1 MAKVTTRSSGLK
13 CRAEFTAAVNECAEL
28 EVELRSL
35 TAAQDKELQMIR
47 EKYGPAIKSV
57 ENRRDALLN
66 AAALYASMHQEEVLE
81 RGQRSG
87 HSEKARFGF
96 RLGQPTLVL
105 LSKKF
110 TWKAVVGA
118 IKERGQEFIDRYLT
132 TPDPKPNKDA
142 LKAQLTDAELAEI
155 GCRIEQTDAFFV
167 EAKDDTMAEIAD

>member
-1 MAKVTTRSSGLK
+1 MAKVTTRMSGLK
-13 CRAEFTAAVNECAEL
+13 SRAEFTAAVNECAEL

-35 TAAQDKELQMIR
+35 TACQDKELQIVR
-47 EKYGPAIKSV
+47 EKYGPAIKSA

-81 RGQRSG
+81 KGNRSG

-110 TWKAVVGA
+110 TWKAVVQAVRDKG
-118 IKERGQEFIDRYLT
+118 EEFAARFLT
-132 TPDPKPNKDA
+132 QPDPKPNKDA

-167 EAKDDTMAEIAD
+167 EAKDNSEEELS